1 MEAIPIP
8 VSEALEA
15 AHATAERNADDD
27 LARRAASDTAAFA
40 ELYVRHREPVFR
52 YRAPG
57 AATRTTRSS

>member
-40 ELYVRHREPVFR
+40 EYVRHREPVFR